1 MKRFIASLTLTL
13 LSCAAF
19 AANPQVELNTSQ
31 GKIVLEL
38 YPDKA
43 PKTVANFLQ
52 YVKEKQYDGVIFH
65 RVINDFM
72 IQGGG
77 MTPDMKEKPTRAPI
91 KNEANNGL
99 KNDAY
104 TIAMARTQD
113 PHSASAQ
120 FFINVKNN
128 DFLNFT
134 DESIRGWGYAVF
146 GKVIDG
152 KTVVD
157 KIKAVPTGTSGY
169 HQDVPTTPVVIL
181 SARELPATDAK
192 TKAPAKAGASKA
204 AASK

>member
-1 MKRFIASLTLTL
+1 MKRLFASLALAS
-13 LSCAAF
+13 LSAAAL
-19 AANPQVELNTSQ
+19 AANPQVELTTNQ

-38 YPDKA
+38 YPEKA

-65 RVINDFM
+65 RVIDGFM

-77 MTPDMKEKPTRAPI
+77 FTPDMKEKPTRAPI

-99 KNDAY
+99 KNEAY

-128 DFLNFT
+128 DFLDFSGENV
-134 DESIRGWGYAVF
+134 RGWGYAVF

-152 KTVVD
+152 KQVVD
-157 KIKAVPTGTSGY
+157 KIKGVPTATVGY
-169 HQDVPTTPVVIL
+169 YENVPTTPVIIQ
-181 SARELPATDAK
+181 SARELPAAGAK
-192 TKAPAKAGASKA
+192 KADKKDASKA
-204 AASK
+204 K

>member
-1 MKRFIASLTLTL
+1 MKRLIASFVLAAA
-13 LSCAAF
+13 SCAAF

-38 YPDKA
+38 YPEKA
-43 PKTVANFLQ
+43 PQTVANFLQ

-65 RVINDFM
+65 RVISDFM

-77 MTPDMKEKPTRAPI
+77 FTPDMKEKPTRAPI

-99 KNDAY
+99 KNDSY

-128 DFLNFT
+128 DFLNFRN
-134 DESIRGWGYAVF
+134 ESVQGWGYAVF
-146 GKVIDG
+146 GKVVEG
-152 KTVVD
+152 QKVVD
-157 KIKAVPTGTSGY
+157 KIKVVPTTTVSY
-169 HQDVPTTPVVIL
+169 YQDVPATPVVIL
-181 SARELPATDAK
+181 SARELPAAASK
-192 TKAPAKAGASKA
+192 PAKAASKA
-204 AASK
+204 SQAK